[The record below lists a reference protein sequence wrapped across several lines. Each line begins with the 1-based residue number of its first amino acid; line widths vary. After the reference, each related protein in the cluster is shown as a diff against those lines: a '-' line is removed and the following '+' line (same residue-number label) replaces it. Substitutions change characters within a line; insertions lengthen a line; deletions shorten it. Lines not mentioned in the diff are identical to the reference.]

1 MNKSKKYYYP
11 FNFDMLCGGGCQ
23 VLGASFF
30 YKGFRPEL
38 LTEPIGFIGSNNS
51 EVTLS
56 ASMVTSGSNVL
67 LLTTTDRDIK
77 LLGKAIDT
85 PNGWGNLGIGS

>member
-1 MNKSKKYYYP
+1 MINISENIITP
-11 FNFDMLCGGGCQ
+11 LSENRLDTVSMI
-23 VLGASFF
+23 LGFLF

-38 LTEPIGFIGSNNS
+38 LPEPIGFIGSNNS

-56 ASMVTSGSNVL
+56 ASMVTSDSNVL
-67 LLTTTDRDIK
+67 LLTTIDRDIK

-85 PNGWGNLGIGS
+85 PYGWGNLGIGS

>member
-1 MNKSKKYYYP
+1 MNISTKYYYP
-11 FNFDMLCGGGCQ
+11 LNSNACGRAMDFGGF
-23 VLGASFF
+23 FF

-38 LTEPIGFIGSNNS
+38 LPEPNGFIGSNNS

>member
-1 MNKSKKYYYP
+1 MINIRENIIAPLLESRL
-11 FNFDMLCGGGCQ
+11 DTASI
-23 VLGASFF
+23 VLGLLF

-38 LTEPIGFIGSNNS
+38 LPEPIGFIGSNNS